1 MGPNLS
7 KDDQAFVLSF
17 ASLWDSTFFS
27 DESKHKIIEVANLMS
42 EKRAR
47 PVPHFMSFLSLL
59 NNTSQKSIPETDVKT
74 ILNGIYHLPSEQG
87 FTLTIL
93 NNFLLRIDR
102 FITDGTIFVSNSVQ
116 WKIAGSNYKYNSEEK
131 FEIIFSQV
139 ELIGLSRADSLVI
152 FKTNGRYYPS
162 EAFWNGEGGI
172 VSWEKS
178 GLSIEEV
185 YANLNKYE
193 ITLSRQDY
201 KADSVLFT
209 NKIYFQE
216 AILGSLTDRISKLGN
231 PSSSD
236 YPRFESYRQDFSIDN
251 IYQGLYYRGG
261 FSMQGGKLIGSGT
274 NEINA
279 SLMIYN
285 QDSLLMTVRSKSF
298 VFLPNRAFSMNSS
311 LLMHLGNDSIF
322 HPELALNYIAATDEV
337 SLYRT
342 ERSMSQSPY
351 SNTYHNLDMTFEQLV
366 WKRNDSI
373 MYFTMP
379 RASAIG
385 NANFESINFF
395 NKRNYER
402 LQGIDFQHPLILVR
416 NFKNYFYGD
425 NLPVIDFANYCK
437 KNVSEIRHVLLDLAL
452 RGYIFYDFENDYFRI
467 REKLVNTLQANTG
480 RIDYDVINFI
490 SNTEAPLENASF
502 NLNTYELR
510 VNGIPRVFISSVQNV
525 NIFPA
530 NNRVTLKKDRNFE
543 FDGIINAGNLTFYGS
558 NFAFD
563 YNDFTVSLQNVDS
576 VSIRAETEQ
585 IDDLG
590 RKMLAEVQNRLRNVT
605 GVLYIDKPDNKSGRE
620 EYPDYPKFSST
631 ELSAV
636 LFNDPRIQ
644 KGAYTGDKVYFQVE
658 PFKMDSLNT
667 FENRNLRFTGKF
679 ISGGIFPDIEQNLV
693 LQSDFSLGFSY
704 TAPSEGIPVYGGK
717 GIFYESVNLSNKG
730 IIGKGRLS
738 FETTELTGEEF
749 IFYPDSMNLAMADIN
764 VSQKTSGVQFPL
776 VKSKNNMVHWLPET
790 NEMSV
795 KQKDT
800 PFTIHNQNTTLS
812 GNINISPVGIK
823 GSGSLQF
830 DDANISSGLFSFTA
844 TESMTDTADFFIK
857 IPVQS
862 ENTFSG
868 NDFKVKMNH
877 VTGKGEFQSND
888 GINMVEFPINRYI
901 GFVEKFEWLPSENL
915 LKLSSS
921 RTPENEE
928 QSGAKYISMHF
939 RQDSLYYISPNLNY
953 NYVNNIMN
961 ASGVQYL
968 KVADALL
975 YPHQGNLTV
984 EAGANMRTLEKSVII
999 ANRNSQLHKFYD
1011 AGTLVESKN
1020 KYNAKGY
1027 YDYLDKDEKIQQI
1040 LFERIEVDTAGQT
1053 IAKGKISEPDAF
1065 TLSPYFEYQGDVN
1078 LSANNPYLYFKGGAR
1093 IIHECES
1100 IPKTWLAFESE
1111 IKPDS
1116 IYIPVDDN
1124 PLNLNKDKIF
1134 SGSLVANDSIH
1145 IYPSFISFRKK
1156 FNDIQISGAGEYLYF
1171 EEGFDRYLL
1180 GSREKMQNR
1189 ELPGNFIVFDRNQCL
1204 LTSQGKINPD
1214 INLGQ
1219 FKIESSGTV
1228 VHSMR
1233 NNSLDL
1239 NLMLAFDFFFN
1250 DPALQIFAHD
1260 LDSLPGPETV
1270 FLRSPGNKMKIQ
1282 EFLGD
1287 ARTEAL
1293 WKEIEEGGKFLTV
1306 PAELS
1311 KTIVINNVQLK
1322 WNQELRSYQSFGRL
1336 EISNIKGNPI
1346 HKSVNGYLEISKRRS
1361 GDFLDL
1367 YIEIDP
1373 GNWYYFGYTR
1383 GVMVAFSTN
1392 NTFNQTLMMPPLKQR
1407 QMSLKSG
1414 EQSYI
1419 YMIATENR
1427 LAQFFDRYR
1436 RVLQFRKDGKPE
1448 EIENVIDDEIIN

>member
-7 KDDQAFVLSF
+7 LEDKAFVLSF
-17 ASLWDSTFFS
+17 SSLWDSTFFS
-27 DESKHKIIEVANLMS
+27 DETKHKIIEVANLLS

-47 PVPHFMSFLSLL
+47 PAPHFMGFLSLL
-59 NNTSQKSIPETDVKT
+59 SNTSKKSIPEPDIKT
-74 ILNGIYHLPSEQG
+74 ILNGIYQLPSEKG
-87 FTLTIL
+87 FTLAIL
-93 NNFLLRIDR
+93 NNFLSRINR
-102 FITDGTIFVSNSVQ
+102 FISDGTIFVSNSVQ
-116 WKIAGSNYKYNSEEK
+116 WKIAGNNYRYISEEK
-131 FEIIFSQV
+131 FEISFSQV
-139 ELIGLSRADSLVI
+139 DLIGLARADSLVI
-152 FKTNGRYYPS
+152 YKTNGRYYPS

-172 VSWEKS
+172 VNWEKS
-178 GLSIEEV
+178 GLSKEEV
-185 YANLNKYE
+185 YANLNRYE
-193 ITLSRQDY
+193 ITLSRPDY

-209 NKIYFQE
+209 NTIYFKE
-216 AILGSLTDRISKLGN
+216 ALLGSLTDRISKLGS
-231 PSSSD
+231 PSTSD

-251 IYQGLYYRGG
+251 IYQGLFYRGG

-285 QDSLLMTVRSKSF
+285 QNSLLMTIRSKSF

-311 LLMHLGNDSIF
+311 LLIHLGNDSIF
-322 HPELALNYIAATDEV
+322 HPELALNYIAANDEV
-337 SLYRT
+337 SLFRT
-342 ERSMSQSPY
+342 ERAMSQSPY
-351 SNTYHNLDMTFEQLV
+351 SNTYHNLDMTFDQLI

-385 NANFESINFF
+385 NANFESVNFF

-402 LQGIDFQHPLILVR
+402 LQGIDLQHPLILVR

-437 KNVSEIRHVLLDLAL
+437 KNVSEIRHVLLELAL

-480 RIDYDVINFI
+480 RIDYDIINFV
-490 SNTEAPLENASF
+490 SNTEAPLENATF
-502 NLNTYELR
+502 NLNTYELK
-510 VNGIPRVFISSVQNV
+510 VNGIPRVFISSAQNV

-530 NNRVTLKKDRNFE
+530 KNRVTLKKDRNFQ

-563 YNDFTVSLQNVDS
+563 YNSFTVSLQNVDS

-585 IDDLG
+585 IDDMG

-605 GVLYIDKPDNKSGRE
+605 GLLYIDKPDNKSGRE
-620 EYPDYPKFSST
+620 VYPDYPKFSST
-631 ELSAV
+631 EFSAV
-636 LFNDPRIQ
+636 LFDDPRIQ
-644 KGAYTGDKVYFQVE
+644 KGSYTADKVYFQVE
-658 PFKMDSLNT
+658 PFNMDSLNT
-667 FENRNLRFTGKF
+667 FENKNLRFIGKF
-679 ISGGIFPDIEQNLV
+679 VSGGIFPDIEQNLV
-693 LQSDFSLGFSY
+693 LQPDFSLGFTY
-704 TAPSEGIPVYGGK
+704 NAPSKGIPVYGGK
-717 GIFYESVNLSNKG
+717 GVFYESVNLSNKG
-730 IIGKGRLS
+730 IIGKGRLG
-738 FETTELTGEEF
+738 FETTELVGKEF
-749 IFYPDSMNLAMADIN
+749 IFYPDSMILTGADLS
-764 VSQKTSGVQFPL
+764 VSQKTSGTQFPF
-776 VKSKNNMVHWLPET
+776 VKSKNNTVKWLPET
-790 NEMSV
+790 NEMNV

-800 PFTIHNQNTTLS
+800 PFSIHNLNTTLT
-812 GNINISPVGIK
+812 GNINISPAGIT
-823 GSGSLQF
+823 GSGNLQF
-830 DDANISSGLFSFTA
+830 DDGNLSSRVFSFNA
-844 TESMTDTADFFIK
+844 TESLTDTADFSIK
-857 IPVQS
+857 IPGQS
-862 ENTFSG
+862 ENIFSG
-868 NDFKVKMNH
+868 KDFKVKMNH
-877 VTGKGEFQSND
+877 VTGKGEFQSNG
-888 GINMVEFPINRYI
+888 GINKVEFPINRYI
-901 GFVEKFEWLPSENL
+901 GFVEKFDWFPREKL

-921 RTPENEE
+921 KTPDNEE
-928 QSGAKYISMHF
+928 HSGAKYVSVHP
-939 RQDSLYYISPNLNY
+939 RQDSLYYISPLLNY
-953 NYVNNIMN
+953 NYANNIMN

-968 KVADALL
+968 KVADALI
-975 YPHQGNLTV
+975 YPDQGNLTV

-1011 AGTLVESKN
+1011 AGTLVESRK

-1027 YDYLDKDEKIQQI
+1027 YDYVDKNSNIQKV
-1040 LFERIEVDTAGQT
+1040 LFEKVEVDPAGQT
-1053 IAKGKISEPDAF
+1053 IAKGKIVEPDAF
-1065 TLSPYFEYQGDVN
+1065 TLSPYFEYQGDVS
-1078 LSANNPYLYFKGGAR
+1078 LSANNPYMFFKGGAR
-1093 IIHECES
+1093 IVHDCGAV
-1100 IPKTWLAFESE
+1100 PKTWLAFESE

-1116 IYIPVDDN
+1116 VYIPVTDN
-1124 PLNLNKDKIF
+1124 PMNLNKDRIF

-1180 GSREKMQNR
+1180 GSREKMKNR
-1189 ELPGNFIVFDRNQCL
+1189 ELPGNFIVFDRNQCR

-1219 FKIESSGTV
+1219 FKIESSGTT
-1228 VHSMR
+1228 VHSIR
-1233 NNSLDL
+1233 DNSLDL
-1239 NLMLAFDFFFN
+1239 NLMLSFDFFFN
-1250 DPALQIFAHD
+1250 ELALQIFAKD

-1270 FLRSPGNKMKIQ
+1270 FLRTPGNKMKIQ

-1287 ARTEAL
+1287 TRTIAL
-1293 WKEIEEGGKFLTV
+1293 WKEIEESGKFLTI

-1322 WNQELRSYQSFGRL
+1322 WNQELRSYQSVGRI
-1336 EISNIKGNPI
+1336 EISNIKGKPI

-1367 YIEIDP
+1367 YIEIDT

-1392 NTFNQTLMMPPLKQR
+1392 NTFNQTLMLPPVKQR
-1407 QMSLKSG
+1407 QMTVKSG

-1427 LAQFFDRYR
+1427 MAQFFDRYR
-1436 RVLQFRKDGKPE
+1436 RVLQFRKDGKSE
-1448 EIENVIDDEIIN
+1448 GIETIIDDQISN